1 MKRVHVDDAQQ
12 STGMST
18 RGMTMRVLGRALRLK
33 CPSCGETNLFESF
46 LKVRQGCDKCG
57 MVFQQE
63 QGYFIGAIYINV
75 GLTYFLIL
83 GTYAVS
89 LIFSSTISN
98 RAFVI
103 MLAFATIVPIA
114 FFRWSRSLWLAVN
127 FLVVKPERR

>member
-1 MKRVHVDDAQQ
+1 VNDAEHGI
-12 STGMST
+12 GMST
-18 RGMTMRVLGRALRLK
+18 GGMTMRVLGRALRLK
-33 CPSCGETNLFESF
+33 CPSCGETKLFESF
-46 LKVRQGCDKCG
+46 LKVRQACDLCG

-63 QGYFIGAIYINV
+63 QGYFIGAIYLNV

-89 LIFSSTISN
+89 LIFWSTISN
-98 RAFVI
+98 RAYVI
-103 MLAFATIVPIA
+103 MLAFAAVVPIA

>member
-1 MKRVHVDDAQQ
+1 MKRVYVNDGQHSTRM
-12 STGMST
+12 STG
-18 RGMTMRVLGRALRLK
+18 GMTMRVLGRALRLK
-33 CPSCGETNLFESF
+33 CPSCGETKLFESF
-46 LKVRQGCDKCG
+46 LKVRRGCDKCG

-89 LIFSSTISN
+89 LIFSSTIST
-98 RAFVI
+98 RAYFI
-103 MLAFATIVPIA
+103 MLAFAAVVPIA

>member
-1 MKRVHVDDAQQ
+1 MKHVSVNDEQHG
-12 STGMST
+12 TGMSIDG
-18 RGMTMRVLGRALRLK
+18 RTMRVLGRALRLK
-33 CPSCGETNLFESF
+33 CPSCGGTKLFESF
-46 LKVRQGCDKCG
+46 LKVRRACDHCG

-98 RAFVI
+98 RAYFI
-103 MLAFATIVPIA
+103 MLAFAAAVPIA

>member
-1 MKRVHVDDAQQ
+1 M
-12 STGMST
+12 STG
-18 RGMTMRVLGRALRLK
+18 GMTMRVLGRALRLR
-33 CPSCGETNLFESF
+33 CPSCGETKLFESF

-63 QGYFIGAIYINV
+63 QGYFIGAIYLNV

-89 LIFSSTISN
+89 LIFWSTISN
-98 RAFVI
+98 RAYVI
-103 MLAFATIVPIA
+103 MLVFAAVVPIA

-127 FLVVKPERR
+127 FLVVKSERR